1 MLINNPYEKFNPFE
15 DDRLVGTPI
24 KMPLVSLIITNYN
37 YARYIGQCIRSI
49 DKQTYNNFHCVVV
62 DDCSTDDSV
71 QVIEKAFAEC
81 RAAEKFTLIPTET
94 NGGQM
99 AAMKKGMGHAKGPF
113 VVMVDADDYLLND
126 FIHTHLKAHL
136 GRVTVALT
144 SSIQYQIDENG
155 EIIGGNHHDN
165 QNNGTFRHIY
175 HTQFHHPFWLW
186 ATSTSIMFRKAALEL
201 AMPSTYHDHLRICA
215 DNYLVHFCNLIGGS
229 LLIPSIHGCY
239 RRHGQNGFGKNRI
252 IGGHLP
258 VGDMSEHP
266 EHDTVHKIV
275 VERLFEIAP
284 QLKRLLGKGGFMNLL
299 MRTTFIRELPALK
312 KRYPDVLTRPL
323 SQYRREFIRFRYL
336 YKYWGWQGKVRKLI
350 TSRRNANG

>member
-1 MLINNPYEKFNPFE
+1 MLTNNPYEKFNPFE
-15 DDRLVGTPI
+15 DDRLDGASVR
-24 KMPLVSLIITNYN
+24 MPLVSVIVTSYN

-49 DKQTYNNFHCVVV
+49 DRQTYSNFHCVVV

-81 RAAEKFTLIPTET
+81 RAPEKFTLISTET

-99 AAMKKGMGHAKGPF
+99 AAMKKGMLHANGPF

-126 FIHTHLKAHL
+126 FIHIHLKAHL

-155 EIIGGNHHDN
+155 EIVGGNHHDN

-175 HTQFHHPFWLW
+175 HTQLHNPFWLW
-186 ATSTSIMFRKAALEL
+186 ATCSSMMFRRLALEL
-201 AMPSTYHDHLRICA
+201 AMPDNHLDKLHICA

-239 RRHGQNGFGKNRI
+239 RRHGQNGFGKNAI
-252 IGGHLP
+252 IGGHLS

-266 EHDTVHKIV
+266 DHETVRKMV
-275 VERLFEIAP
+275 VERLFDIYP
-284 QLKRLLGKGGFMNLL
+284 QLKRLVGEGGFMNLL
-299 MRTTFIRELPALK
+299 MRTAFIRELPSLK
-312 KRYPDVLTRPL
+312 GRYPHILDREL
-323 SQYRREFIRFRYL
+323 SYYRKEFIRFRYL
-336 YKYWGWQGKVRKLI
+336 YKYWGLKGRIK
-350 TSRRNANG
+350 SRLSHGGAPHV

>member
-1 MLINNPYEKFNPFE
+1 MPANNSYEKFNPFE

-37 YARYIGQCIRSI
+37 YARYIGQCIQSI
-49 DKQTYNNFHCVVV
+49 DQQTYENYHCVVV

-81 RAAEKFTLIPTET
+81 RAPEKFTLISTET

-99 AAMKKGMGHAKGPF
+99 AAMKKGMLHANGPF

-126 FIHTHLKAHL
+126 FIHIHLKAHL

-155 EIIGGNHHDN
+155 EIVGGNHHDN

-175 HTQFHHPFWLW
+175 HTQLHNPFWLW
-186 ATSTSIMFRKAALEL
+186 ATCSSMMFRRLALEL
-201 AMPSTYHDHLRICA
+201 AMPDNHLDKLHICA

-239 RRHGQNGFGKNRI
+239 RRHGQNGFGKNAI
-252 IGGHLP
+252 IGGHLS

-266 EHDTVHKIV
+266 DHETVRKMV
-275 VERLFEIAP
+275 VERLFDIYP
-284 QLKRLLGKGGFMNLL
+284 QLKRLVGEGGFLNLL
-299 MRTTFIRELPALK
+299 MRTAFIRELPSLK
-312 KRYPDVLTRPL
+312 GRYPHILDREL
-323 SQYRREFIRFRYL
+323 SYYRKEFIRFRYL
-336 YKYWGWQGKVRKLI
+336 YKYWGLKGRI
-350 TSRRNANG
+350 RSRLSHGGAPHV